1 MANVESQQIYES
13 GLGSMSLPFSLGEG
27 TFDKK
32 PKPIIYQI
40 IDLIQKGPTDL
51 DSIAKHLYPDL
62 LPEHARKNAIDMV
75 RRIRKIYPN
84 LETKG
89 REKGQKRTYS
99 WNDNPEPKALTV
111 NAPEVVLPQTPYS
124 ALSEKVWDKL
134 PVKYGGNMKRHDPFA
149 GK

>member
-27 TFDKK
+27 TFDNK

-51 DSIAKHLYPDL
+51 DSIAKHLYPNL

-75 RRIRKIYPN
+75 RRIRKSYPN

-99 WNDNPEPKALTV
+99 WNDSPKLV
-111 NAPEVVLPQTPYS
+111 SSPAPYVSLAES
-124 ALSEKVWDKL
+124 VWDRI